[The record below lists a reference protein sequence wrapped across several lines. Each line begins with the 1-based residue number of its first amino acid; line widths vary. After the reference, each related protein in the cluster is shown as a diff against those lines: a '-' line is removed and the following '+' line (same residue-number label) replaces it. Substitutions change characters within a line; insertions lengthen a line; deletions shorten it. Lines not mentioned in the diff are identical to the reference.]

1 VPGNVDAILLTVGFL
16 AGAGPVV
23 MLGIS
28 LLEDHERRIVVPAT
42 VASALVCGGIVAW
55 ALNYFVHFA
64 GLTGP

>member
-16 AGAGPVV
+16 VGAAPIV

-28 LLEDHERRIVVPAT
+28 LLDDHERRVVVPAT
-42 VASALVCGGIVAW
+42 VASALASGVIVAW

-64 GLTGP
+64 RLAGP